1 MATLEWEIMKNG
13 IDHKTK
19 RREIKEKARQDA
31 NREGE
36 GEGMRG
42 VGKGGRGKIRRRW
55 EIRGALGGA
64 GGESRDGRDKV
75 RRGMRC

>member
-42 VGKGGRGKIRRRW
+42 VGKGGRGKIRRR
-55 EIRGALGGA
+55 
-64 GGESRDGRDKV
+64 
-75 RRGMRC
+75 